1 MKTKL
6 TVFLAA
12 VLLVT
17 GCDLIKDA
25 AEVEFS
31 TDLTAV
37 IPVVAPA
44 KKAGNALAEVNASNF
59 SQSYPLELADN
70 VDIEP
75 YLEKIREINLQS
87 LQVTV
92 NGLTEGQ
99 IVNTL
104 TLSVAGVGTV
114 FTRSNITPANNSF
127 TPEIESGILGNV
139 GNKLKNDRMITLTVA
154 GTASNPMAFTVNL
167 TFDAGIVAGALD

>member
-6 TVFLAA
+6 TLFLVAA
-12 VLLVT
+12 LMIT

-37 IPVVAPA
+37 IPVVVPV
-44 KKAGNALAEVNASNF
+44 KKAGNATDGVNASEF
-59 SQSYPLELADN
+59 MQSYPLELADN

-87 LQVTV
+87 LLVTV
-92 NGLTEGQ
+92 SGLTEGQ
-99 IVNTL
+99 VLNTL
-104 TLSVAGVGTV
+104 TLSVVGVGTV
-114 FTRSNITPANNSF
+114 CTQSNITPSNNSF
-127 TPEIESGILGNV
+127 TPEIVAGILDNV
-139 GNKLKNDRMITLTVA
+139 GNKLKNDRMITLTVS
-154 GTASNPMAFTVNL
+154 GVASGPMVFAVEL
-167 TFDAGIVAGALD
+167 SFDADIVAGALD